1 MLTLLLLPPLALRPP
16 PPPRMLRMATR
27 RPPPFMLAR
36 RGKRTAPASPRVMQ
50 RSATGVPEI
59 AACHPERYSSL
70 LRGKVAHMEALLAA
84 SLAAHPGAALPPAQ
98 VFESA
103 RLHFRMRASFKF
115 WREGEGLHY
124 VMFNR
129 EDARTPQEV
138 VHYPMGSVRMN
149 DLMGALREELLA
161 APSLAQRVNDARFLT
176 TTTGEALVTLTYNR
190 PIAAPCSRG
199 LMWEAEAAAVA
210 ERLGVSI
217 IGRSR
222 NVAIATGA
230 QTVRERLH
238 VEGRGVCEYEQMEG
252 AFTQPN
258 AGVCQSMLAWAYDAT
273 RGLDATDLC
282 ELYCGNGCF
291 TIALAPNFR
300 RVVAT
305 EVSKTSVL
313 LAETNLRHNNIS
325 NVRIAR
331 LSAEEFAMAY
341 YGKRPFR
348 RLEEAG
354 IFVEDFTRR
363 STPSSS
369 TLRAPGWTPRAFPYT
384 PHLEC
389 GVLLERRSLSMLR
402 GIQNASHALGGVG
415 Q

>member
-1 MLTLLLLPPLALRPP
+1 
-16 PPPRMLRMATR
+16 
-27 RPPPFMLAR
+27 
-36 RGKRTAPASPRVMQ
+36 
-50 RSATGVPEI
+50 
-59 AACHPERYSSL
+59 
-70 LRGKVAHMEALLAA
+70 
-84 SLAAHPGAALPPAQ
+84 
-98 VFESA
+98 
-103 RLHFRMRASFKF
+103 
-115 WREGEGLHY
+115 
-124 VMFNR
+124 
-129 EDARTPQEV
+129 
-138 VHYPMGSVRMN
+138 
-149 DLMGALREELLA
+149 
-161 APSLAQRVNDARFLT
+161 
-176 TTTGEALVTLTYNR
+176 
-190 PIAAPCSRG
+190 
-199 LMWEAEAAAVA
+199 
-210 ERLGVSI
+210 
-217 IGRSR
+217 
-222 NVAIATGA
+222 VAIATGA

-354 IFVEDFTRR
+354 IFVEDFTRLN
-363 STPSSS
+363 TILVDP
-369 TLRAPGWTPRAFPYT
+369 PRAGLDAACRALASTFNRILYISCNLETLARDLIELSRTHEVTRLAAFDQFPYT